1 MIVLVI
7 IDLLIAMAVIAWI
20 VFFVIK
26 GSEKKDGMFLEVVF
40 SNSENL
46 KSGGSFEYHGR
57 SYSLGTELKRYR
69 MCISYIVMTEVRG
82 TYLVHEDDFGKMSVI
97 TVLVTLFGGWWGF
110 PWGPIRTIETLAKHE
125 GDTITVRQLLFRMEN
140 NAG

>member
-1 MIVLVI
+1 MLI
-7 IDLLIAMAVIAWI
+7 IDLLIAVAVTAWI

-26 GSEKKDGMFLEVVF
+26 GSEKKDRMFLEAVF

-46 KSGGSFEYHGR
+46 KSGGSFEYKGR

-82 TYLVHEDDFGKMSVI
+82 TDLVHEDDFGKMSVM

-125 GDTITVRQLLFRMEN
+125 GETMTVGQLLFRMEN
-140 NAG
+140 NVG

>member
-1 MIVLVI
+1 MIGLLI
-7 IDLLIAMAVIAWI
+7 IDLLIAVAVTAWI

-26 GSEKKDGMFLEVVF
+26 GSEKKDRMFLEAVF

-46 KSGGSFEYHGR
+46 KSGGS
-57 SYSLGTELKRYR
+57 LELKRYR

-82 TYLVHEDDFGKMSVI
+82 TDLVHEDDFGKMSVM

-125 GDTITVRQLLFRMEN
+125 GETMTVGQLLFRMEN
-140 NAG
+140 NVG